1 MACARIAWCS
11 WIGNLLNGHD
21 ISFRKVLDCCCCIV
35 VILALLSL
43 FFPLPLFP
51 YRGPGLELSENILLL
66 TEFMLML
73 WFISTTFTTKAAFTG
88 DDSTLSFL
96 GFLFWL
102 EEMITDA
109 CNMDIQESLLL
120 GWLSIAQHAENEIID
135 WTHLGIFF
143 IKCRWYQTN
152 RSMRYY

>member
-102 EEMITDA
+102 EESDNRCLQYGYTRITTIRMTIYSSTCREWDH
-109 CNMDIQESLLL
+109 
-120 GWLSIAQHAENEIID
+120 WLNTS
-135 WTHLGIFF
+135 
-143 IKCRWYQTN
+143 WYFLHQVQVI
-152 RSMRYY
+152 SDQ